1 MQAELPTAEE
11 AREWVG
17 FRLDDLGGASVGNVT
32 AVFCDTDSGGPA
44 WVVAKLGRFGKT
56 VAIPFRDCAAGA
68 GHIWVPYGRDELRAA
83 PVVDAL
89 KPLTREQELAV
100 AAHYGISERVGRGAE
115 VAGRP
120 EGEVTAEAVDAAD
133 G

>member
-1 MQAELPTAEE
+1 MQAELPSAAE

-17 FRLDDLGGASVGNVT
+17 FRLDDVAGSGAGRIQ
-32 AVFCDTDSGGPA
+32 AVFCDAESGDPA
-44 WVVAKLGRFGKT
+44 WVAAKLGRFGKT
-56 VAIPFRDCAAGA
+56 IAIPFRDCAAGA
-68 GHIWVPYGRDELRAA
+68 GHVWVPYERDELRAA

-89 KPLTREQELAV
+89 NPLTREQELAV

-115 VAGRP
+115 VAGRSA
-120 EGEVTAEAVDAAD
+120 GEVTAEAGVSAS